1 MAKYINPTLTITSN
15 KYSTGANS
23 GPTSSPIAISVTDK
37 LDVTEVIAKVIDVSD
52 THKVLFDA
60 STIAESVAGTD
71 GAFIYIKNLTEGM
84 TAADGTANTADV
96 YIGHGATG
104 ALEGAGDADKRRLM
118 TLKPGEFSFFSYDF
132 EADLIIDGSNS
143 TAIDGAVEAI
153 LFMRTGTTNA

>member
-96 YIGHGATG
+96 YIGYGASADLADTG
-104 ALEGAGDADKRRLM
+104 TPATRLM

>member
-1 MAKYINPTLTITSN
+1 MAKYITPTLTITSN

-52 THKVLFDA
+52 ANKVLFDT
-60 STIAESVAGTD
+60 SVIAGATAAGTD
-71 GAFIYIKNLTEGM
+71 GAFIYVKNLTEGM
-84 TAADGTANTADV
+84 TATADV
-96 YIGHGATG
+96 YIGYGAS
-104 ALEGAGDADKRRLM
+104 ADLADLGTPATRLM

-132 EADLIIDGSNS
+132 EADLIIDGSNT

>member
-37 LDVTEVIAKVIDVSD
+37 LDVTEVIAKVVDVSS
-52 THKVLFDA
+52 TAKVLFDKD
-60 STIAESVAGTD
+60 TIATSVAGTD
-71 GAFIYIKNLTEGM
+71 GAFIYVKNLTEGM
-84 TAADGTANTADV
+84 TTADGTANTADV
-96 YIGHGATG
+96 YVGFGDSAE
-104 ALEGAGDADKRRLM
+104 LEDAGTPTRRLM

>member
-1 MAKYINPTLTITSN
+1 MAKYITPTLTITSN

-52 THKVLFDA
+52 ANKVLFDT
-60 STIAESVAGTD
+60 SVIAGATAAGVD
-71 GAFIYIKNLTEGM
+71 GAFIYVKNLTEGM
-84 TAADGTANTADV
+84 TATADV
-96 YIGHGATG
+96 YIGYGAS
-104 ALEGAGDADKRRLM
+104 ADLADLGTPATRLM

-132 EADLIIDGSNS
+132 EADLIIDGSNT

>member
-15 KYSTGANS
+15 KYSTGTNS
-23 GPTSSPIAISVTDK
+23 GPTSSPLAISVTDK
-37 LDVTEVIAKVIDVSD
+37 LDVTEVIAKVVDVSD
-52 THKVLFDA
+52 TNKILFD
-60 STIAESVAGTD
+60 SSEIATSVAGTD

-84 TAADGTANTADV
+84 TATADV
-96 YIGHGATG
+96 YIGHGTDG
-104 ALEGAGDADKRRLM
+104 ALEGATATRLM

-132 EADLIIDGSNS
+132 EADLIIDGSNA

>member
-15 KYSTGANS
+15 KYSTGTNS

-37 LDVTEVIAKVIDVSD
+37 LDVTEVIAKVVDVSD
-52 THKVLFDA
+52 TNKVLFDA
-60 STIAESVAGTD
+60 DAIASATAAGTD
-71 GAFIYIKNLTEGM
+71 GAFIYVKNLTEGM
-84 TAADGTANTADV
+84 TTADGTANTADV
-96 YIGHGATG
+96 YIGYGASADLADTG
-104 ALEGAGDADKRRLM
+104 TPATRLM

-132 EADLIIDGSNS
+132 EADLIIDGSNT